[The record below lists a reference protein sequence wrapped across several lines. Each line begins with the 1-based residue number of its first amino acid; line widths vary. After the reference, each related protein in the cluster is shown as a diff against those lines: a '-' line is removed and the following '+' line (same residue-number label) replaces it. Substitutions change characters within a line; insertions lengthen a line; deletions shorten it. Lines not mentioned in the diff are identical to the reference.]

1 MDDLIKEISKAD
13 HAMLSEIVQAV
24 IKRYG
29 ILHTDW
35 EILFL
40 SLPKYDCKERERI
53 LSDVFKILTK
63 YDSAR
68 AWKGCPMK
76 SDLQ

>member
-1 MDDLIKEISKAD
+1 MDDWMKAIANAD

-24 IKRYG
+24 IKRYA
-29 ILHTDW
+29 ILHPDW

-40 SLPKYDCKERERI
+40 SLPKHDRKERERI
-53 LSDVFKILTK
+53 LSDVFKILIK

-68 AWKGCPMK
+68 T
-76 SDLQ
+76 